1 MCLAV
6 PARVTEIEG
15 NTATIDIMG
24 NVRSADI
31 TLLEDVTIGDYVLVH
46 AGFGIQ
52 KLDPSDAEETL
63 EIFKS
68 LEKSIDDN
76 TDI

>member
-24 NVRSADI
+24 NVRNADI
-31 TLLEDVTIGDYVLVH
+31 TLLDNVTIGDYVLVH

-63 EIFKS
+63 RIFKS
-68 LEKSIDDN
+68 LGESN
-76 TDI
+76 ADI

>member
-6 PARVTEIEG
+6 PARITEIEG

-31 TLLEDVTIGDYVLVH
+31 TLLDDVTIGDYVLVH

-63 EIFKS
+63 GIFKS
-68 LEKSIDDN
+68 LGEDIGND
-76 TDI
+76 TDL

>member
-31 TLLEDVTIGDYVLVH
+31 TLLDDVTIGDYVLVH

-63 EIFKS
+63 QIFKS
-68 LEKSIDDN
+68 LKKANDSDTNI
-76 TDI
+76 

>member
-31 TLLEDVTIGDYVLVH
+31 TLLDDVTIGDYVLVH

-52 KLDPSDAEETL
+52 KLDSSDAEETL
-63 EIFKS
+63 QIFKS
-68 LEKSIDDN
+68 LGEGIDDN
-76 TDI
+76 

>member
-31 TLLEDVTIGDYVLVH
+31 TLLDDVTIGDYVLVH

-63 EIFKS
+63 QIFRS
-68 LEKSIDDN
+68 LGEGDD
-76 TDI
+76 DA

>member
-31 TLLEDVTIGDYVLVH
+31 TLLDDITIGDYVLVH

-63 EIFKS
+63 QIFKS
-68 LEKSIDDN
+68 LGEGIDDN
-76 TDI
+76 ADI

>member
-31 TLLEDVTIGDYVLVH
+31 TLLDDVTIGDYVLVH

-63 EIFKS
+63 QIFKS
-68 LEKSIDDN
+68 LGESDDDN
-76 TDI
+76 ANV

>member
-24 NVRSADI
+24 NTRSADI
-31 TLLEDVTIGDYVLVH
+31 TLLDDVAIGDYVLVH

-63 EIFKS
+63 QIFKS
-68 LEKSIDDN
+68 LGEDIDGN
-76 TDI
+76 ANI

>member
-31 TLLEDVTIGDYVLVH
+31 TLLDNVTIGDYVLVH

-63 EIFKS
+63 QIFKS
-68 LEKSIDDN
+68 LGEGIDDD

>member
-31 TLLEDVTIGDYVLVH
+31 TLLDDVTIGDYVLVH

-63 EIFKS
+63 GIFKS
-68 LEKSIDDN
+68 LEEAAGEDTNI
-76 TDI
+76 

>member
-24 NVRSADI
+24 NTRSADI
-31 TLLEDVTIGDYVLVH
+31 TLLDDVTIGDYVLVH

-63 EIFKS
+63 QIFKS
-68 LEKSIDDN
+68 LGEANDVN
-76 TDI
+76 TNV